1 MVIVV
6 NDVVRDVLDE
16 DDWKVDDGDDDDD
29 GLEFVLED
37 EVVVEVGCC
46 VVDVVEELGVVD
58 GDVVEVKLDEDV
70 GVELGVV
77 VFVVNEAA
85 SVITVLLVIVV
96 VVGLVMTVG
105 VVLIVGVVV
114 IGDVVDR
121 KVAEV
126 PGGMPAL
133 VWVFCGVRTITEAPF
148 VDPDARTPAR
158 LAGAV
163 ELSLKLA
170 CRATFRILGGFM
182 GEL

>member
-1 MVIVV
+1 M
-6 NDVVRDVLDE
+6 
-16 DDWKVDDGDDDDD
+16 
-29 GLEFVLED
+29 
-37 EVVVEVGCC
+37 
-46 VVDVVEELGVVD
+46 
-58 GDVVEVKLDEDV
+58 
-70 GVELGVV
+70 GVV

-133 VWVFCGVRTITEAPF
+133 VWVFCGVRFEHF
-148 VDPDARTPAR
+148 
-158 LAGAV
+158 L
-163 ELSLKLA
+163 
-170 CRATFRILGGFM
+170 
-182 GEL
+182 